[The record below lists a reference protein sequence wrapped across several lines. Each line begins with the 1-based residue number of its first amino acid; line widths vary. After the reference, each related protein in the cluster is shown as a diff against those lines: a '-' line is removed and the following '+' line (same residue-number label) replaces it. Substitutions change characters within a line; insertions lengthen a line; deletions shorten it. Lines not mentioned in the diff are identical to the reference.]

1 MLMSLNQ
8 SKIEIKPMITLIC
21 SRTLNKCGRIKI
33 SFEQNITPMYFIDS
47 WHTAL
52 KNTKGRCWHSIHTF
66 LAFLLCKI
74 QLILPRKVSQSPLHK
89 HFLCQFPRSSTSD
102 KHSLLPSWR
111 GRKQNEFNKMKKC
124 MEKKMPAVKCKWNA
138 V

>member
-47 WHTAL
+47 
-52 KNTKGRCWHSIHTF
+52 
-66 LAFLLCKI
+66 
-74 QLILPRKVSQSPLHK
+74 
-89 HFLCQFPRSSTSD
+89 
-102 KHSLLPSWR
+102 
-111 GRKQNEFNKMKKC
+111 
-124 MEKKMPAVKCKWNA
+124 
-138 V
+138 

>member
-1 MLMSLNQ
+1 MWQDKNLIWTKHNAYILHWQ
-8 SKIEIKPMITLIC
+8 LTYCIK
-21 SRTLNKCGRIKI
+21 KKVH
-33 SFEQNITPMYFIDS
+33 D
-47 WHTAL
+47 
-52 KNTKGRCWHSIHTF
+52 WHSIHTF

-111 GRKQNEFNKMKKC
+111 GRKQNEFNKMKNC
-124 MEKKMPAVKCKWNA
+124 MKKEMPAVKCKWNA
-138 V
+138 VKCSVMADTISHQRLCVL